1 MTSIEDEKTAKKV
14 IDFLFSKV
22 NREFGRSGKKSYSL
36 DVTYQDNYDD
46 SACSYWF
53 GVKTDD
59 DMLFRPFFSDP
70 KTGVYNYY
78 TISATWRAG
87 KEILAV
93 KNKLALNQ
101 ILDASMRGLDVL
113 FGYGPP
119 LGKTF
124 LKANTSFDEILVNMD
139 LTGHLLSLH

>member
-1 MTSIEDEKTAKKV
+1 MNSVEDEKTAKKV
-14 IDFLFSKV
+14 MDFLFSIV
-22 NREFGRSGKKSYSL
+22 NRVFGRSGKKSYSL
-36 DVTYQDNYDD
+36 DVNYQNSYND
-46 SACSYWF
+46 SACSYRF
-53 GVKTDD
+53 GVKTGDD
-59 DMLFRPFFSDP
+59 IRFRPFFSLP
-70 KTGVYNYY
+70 KPWVHNYY
-78 TISATWRAG
+78 TVSATWRAG

-124 LKANTSFDEILVNMD
+124 LKANTSLDEIFVNMD
-139 LTGHLLSLH
+139 LAGYLLS